1 MFVPIDSAL
10 VKHIFPRIQKRRTR
24 SSIRKAVCE
33 YLKKRRSLATLSHWG
48 GKSVQ
53 NWCRY
58 KLRAVGMNRAQ
69 TLVEAAHN
77 SIDKHGGNGT
87 RVELQMI
94 LEDCRVKNAQLEKV
108 TQSM

>member
-1 MFVPIDSAL
+1 MRVLEEASLPGDIIAL
-10 VKHIFPRIQKRRTR
+10 
-24 SSIRKAVCE
+24 
-33 YLKKRRSLATLSHWG
+33 G

>member
-1 MFVPIDSAL
+1 
-10 VKHIFPRIQKRRTR
+10 
-24 SSIRKAVCE
+24 
-33 YLKKRRSLATLSHWG
+33 
-48 GKSVQ
+48 
-53 NWCRY
+53 
-58 KLRAVGMNRAQ
+58 MNRAQ